1 MANDTKASAPQA
13 WTKDD
18 ELQFAAMKAR
28 RDAVVGERE
37 KRLQALA
44 NDVWVAL
51 INRGPDT
58 LAQADRARC
67 NTATMEALKLFAYD
81 VRAALEPFD
90 NGPPPAL
97 VPPPPGPV

>member
-1 MANDTKASAPQA
+1 MANNNNAAPVVPVSS

-18 ELQFAAMKAR
+18 EANFEALKTR

-37 KRLQALA
+37 KRLQAIA
-44 NDVWVAL
+44 NDVWIAL

-67 NTATMEALKLFAYD
+67 YTATMEALKLYAYD

-90 NGPPPAL
+90 DGPRVVA
-97 VPPPPGPV
+97 V